1 MKYIQLFED
10 FKVKNISIED
20 VTKCIENGGVI
31 FATIVNN
38 YPGNDPEMPLNPLS
52 VDEDGT
58 VTVELEGKNYEVEL
72 KNIDKIEWR

>member
-10 FKVKNISIED
+10 FKVKNINIED
-20 VTKCIENGGVI
+20 VIKCIDEGGVI

-38 YPGNDPEMPLNPLS
+38 FPNNDPDEALNPLS

-58 VTVELEGKNYEVEL
+58 VTVELNGTNYEVEL
-72 KNIDKIEWR
+72 KNIDRVEWR